1 MDILRRNAMN
11 IAIEVKPLSDISAS
25 GWAGRMSQAKL
36 PVKVNTG
43 RVSSHKL
50 SHVIKLDDA
59 KLLIMQKQDQ
69 PTTMVHAN
77 VGPKEVRILN
87 LLAVAGLV
95 NRIGIDGNLGQP
107 IPTFD
112 QGEAARRFWVLSLSP
127 GDEVD
132 VIYSRAR
139 VDILRMTV
147 VSNEG
152 GWIRL
157 LPEDKDNTAQ
167 NHVLACAVNGETAP
181 YRAKLVP
188 PGSVYPL

>member
-1 MDILRRNAMN
+1 MN
-11 IAIEVKPLSDISAS
+11 IAIEVKPMSDMSAS
-25 GWAGRMSQAKL
+25 GWAGRMFQAKL

-43 RVSSHKL
+43 RVSSRKL
-50 SHVIKLDDA
+50 SHVIKLDDV
-59 KLLIMQKQDQ
+59 KLEILQKEDQ

-77 VGPKEVRILN
+77 IGAKEVRILN

-95 NRIGIDGNLGQP
+95 NRIGVDGNLGHP

-112 QGEAARRFWVLSLSP
+112 QGETTRRFWVLSLKP

-132 VIYSRAR
+132 VVYSRTR
-139 VDILRMTV
+139 VDILRMAV

-157 LPEDKDNTAQ
+157 LPEDKEDTAQ

-181 YRAKLVP
+181 YRAKLVS